1 MKEIILTI
9 DNEGRTSLQT
19 KGFKGKSC
27 MQASK
32 FLEEALGNTTKN
44 EFTPEYYEFDG
55 VALKNSLTRF
65 VNQK

>member
-9 DNEGRTSLQT
+9 DIDGKTQLET

-32 FLEEALGNTTKN
+32 FLEDALGNVTSN
-44 EFTPEYYEFDG
+44 QHTPAYHELDE
-55 VALKNSLTRF
+55 VAARKSLQKF
-65 VNQK
+65 VNQR